1 MLEVLLKQKELR
13 DAKAE
18 LEKLNA
24 DATELDKREAELKD
38 DIEAIE
44 TEEQRSAVTDAVA
57 ELKEKRD
64 KNKEEKDKV
73 EEKIRGIE
81 AEIEELEKKQE
92 EPEAEPEER
101 KESKTMETR
110 TLLNM
115 SMEETRSFLAREDV
129 KELLAQVRS
138 AYKEQRGITGAEL
151 TIPEV
156 MLDLLREN
164 IQNYSKLYRH
174 VNARAVG
181 GQAVQPTMG
190 TIPEA
195 VWTQMCGKINEL
207 SLTFNAATVGCWK
220 VAGYF
225 ELCHA
230 IEEDSDV
237 ALAAEIVTA
246 LGAAIGLALDKAI
259 IFGLGTRMP
268 EGIYTRLAQTS
279 QPADYDPNERAW
291 ADLHT
296 TNIKTIN
303 TSDSKGVAL
312 FQNILIDAGAAKGKY
327 SRGEKVWVMNEATY
341 TALMAATV
349 SVDAAGRIVTGVADR
364 MPVVGGLIEVLEIVP
379 DNMIIGG
386 YFDLYTLAERAGQR
400 FAQSEH
406 VRFLQDQTVFKG
418 TARYDGAPAIAEA
431 FVIMMLNNGTASTA
445 VAGVT
450 FAPDEANSVQ
460 SIRLNTSTASIT
472 GTGTVQ
478 LFAITSPGTGTVTWT
493 SATTAKATVDQ
504 NGVVTGVTAGTSVIT
519 ATANGLTA
527 SCTVTVT

>member
-24 DATELDKREAELKD
+24 EATELDTREAELKD

-115 SMEETRSFLAREDV
+115 SMEETRSFLEREDV

-138 AYKEQRGITGAEL
+138 AMKEKRGITGAEL

-156 MLDLLREN
+156 MLDLLRQN
-164 IQNYSKLYRH
+164 IMDFSKLYRH
-174 VNARAVG
+174 VNVRGVNG
-181 GQAVQPTMG
+181 EAVQPTMG

-207 SLTFNAATVGCWK
+207 SLTFNAASVGGWK

-225 ELCHA
+225 ELCKA
-230 IEEDSDV
+230 TEEDSDV

-259 IFGLGTRMP
+259 VFGLGTRMP
-268 EGIYTRLAQTS
+268 LGIYTRLAQTA

-303 TSDSKGVAL
+303 AQGSVGKDL
-312 FQNILIDAGAAKGKY
+312 FKNILLDGAAAKGKY
-327 SRGEKVWVMNEATY
+327 SRGQKVWIMNDTTFTTLQAEGLEVTAAGQLVTVMNGT
-341 TALMAATV
+341 
-349 SVDAAGRIVTGVADR
+349 
-364 MPVVGGLIEVLEIVP
+364 MPVVGGVVEVLDFMP
-379 DNMIIGG
+379 DNMIVGG
-386 YFDLYTLAERAGQR
+386 YLDLYLLAERAGTNIQR
-400 FAQSEH
+400 DDS
-406 VRFLQDQTVFKG
+406 VKFLDDAVVWKG
-418 TARYDGAPAIAEA
+418 TARYDGKPVIAEG
-431 FVIMMLNNGTASTA
+431 FVAIGIKNTAPSA
-445 VAGVT
+445 SGIT
-450 FAPDEANSVQ
+450 FAPDVANAE
-460 SIRLNTSTASIT
+460 TS
-472 GTGTVQ
+472 
-478 LFAITSPGTGTVTWT
+478 
-493 SATTAKATVDQ
+493 
-504 NGVVTGVTAGTSVIT
+504 N
-519 ATANGLTA
+519 
-527 SCTVTVT
+527 